1 MLWDLAEQAGA
12 DLKDSEHELFYQLL
26 LTYADVFAD
35 SDMDLGQTGAI
46 RHQIITART
55 LPQLGSPFSRF
66 PPPRDQRC
74 RSSCKTWRTD
84 IIERS
89 SSPWAAP
96 IVLVKKKD
104 GTTHF
109 CVDYRKLNVVTR
121 KDAYPLPRVDMT
133 LDTLSGSQWFSTLD
147 LVATGRGRWLKKT
160 DRKQHSARQKASSSS
175 ESCHLDYVMLLHHFS
190 A

>member
-147 LVATGRGRWLKKT
+147 LVATGRWRWLKKT